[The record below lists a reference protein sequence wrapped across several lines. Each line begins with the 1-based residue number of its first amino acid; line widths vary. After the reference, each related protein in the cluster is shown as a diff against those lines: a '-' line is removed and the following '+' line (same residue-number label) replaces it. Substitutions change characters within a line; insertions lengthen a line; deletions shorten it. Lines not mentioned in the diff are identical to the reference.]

1 MKLSKMKPRN
11 IKPSYIKRMVLALT
25 TAAILGG
32 LFSNAMATTPKEDLQ
47 NFRKYFYKK
56 FPGISLNEF
65 GNGVY
70 AIDKQSRETWEAIEE
85 FPPYEIDIEAG
96 EELFNTPFANGN
108 TYASCFKKGGIGI
121 RQNFPFYSKKNK
133 QVKTLEQIINE
144 CRINNGEKPL
154 KWKKGKIAAIS
165 AYMAYTSRGKP
176 MAVRTPKTAG
186 EIEWYE
192 RGRKH
197 FYAKR
202 GQLNMSCANCHQD
215 NAGNYI
221 RADILSPALGHV
233 THFPVY
239 RAKWGSLGTMHR
251 RYGGCNKQVRALPFP
266 AQSDEYKAL
275 EYFHSYMSNG
285 IEVNG
290 PGSRK

>member
-1 MKLSKMKPRN
+1 MGILSKMKKL
-11 IKPSYIKRMVLALT
+11 ILALT
-25 TAAILGG
+25 AVGILGG
-32 LFSNAMATTPKEDLQ
+32 ACSNTMATSPDEDLQ
-47 NFRKYFYKK
+47 NFREFYYKK
-56 FPGISLNEF
+56 FPGVSLNEF

-70 AIDKQSRETWEAIEE
+70 GIHKESRDTWEAIEE
-85 FPPYEIDIEAG
+85 FPPYEIDIEKG
-96 EELFNTPFANGN
+96 EELFNTPFANGK
-108 TYASCFKKGGIGI
+108 TYASCFKNGGIGI
-121 RQNFPFYSKKNK
+121 RQNFPFYSKNAK
-133 QVKTLEQIINE
+133 QVKTIEQVINE
-144 CRINNGEKPL
+144 CRSINGEKPL
-154 KWKKGKIAAIS
+154 KWQKGDIAAIS
-165 AYMAYTSRGKP
+165 AYMAYTSRGKV
-176 MAVRTPKTAG
+176 MNVKTPTTPDEVK
-186 EIEWYE
+186 WYE

-215 NAGNYI
+215 NAGNFI

-239 RAKWGSLGTMHR
+239 RAKWGNMGTLHR
-251 RYGGCNKQVRALPFP
+251 RYGGCNKQVRAKPFKP
-266 AQSDEYKAL
+266 QSDEYKAL